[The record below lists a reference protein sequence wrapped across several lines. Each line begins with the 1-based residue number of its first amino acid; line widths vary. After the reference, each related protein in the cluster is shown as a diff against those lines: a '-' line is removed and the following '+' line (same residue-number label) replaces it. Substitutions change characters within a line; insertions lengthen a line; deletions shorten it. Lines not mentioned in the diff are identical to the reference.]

1 VEIEQEEGGMS
12 CVAGRGT
19 VGCCCC
25 AGGGGEAA
33 AAAMACLLAAFFANL
48 EATATAAS
56 C

>member
-19 VGCCCC
+19 VGCC

-33 AAAMACLLAAFFANL
+33 AAAIACLLAAFFANL